1 MVSYQSLVKKSRI
14 SNLAFF
20 IHYRSNPYEHPIP
33 QLDVQRAVRLL
44 RHNSEKFGLDK
55 EKISMIGFSAGG
67 NKVGTYVNQIMG
79 NDLFPS
85 DYKKDDVDMEDDKV
99 IVPAMIYPALSY
111 NYNVPMLF
119 AMFDDEDVRND
130 SKRQELLEY
139 TDLKKHLN
147 LETKNQFIA
156 YGTKDS
162 MVGMDETKAYI
173 KFARDNKIN
182 VEEVSVEGGG
192 HGFAFEKYGK
202 DYIDWLDKIIK

>member
-1 MVSYQSLVKKSRI
+1 ML
-14 SNLAFF
+14 
-20 IHYRSNPYEHPIP
+20 
-33 QLDVQRAVRLL
+33 
-44 RHNSEKFGLDK
+44 
-55 EKISMIGFSAGG
+55 
-67 NKVGTYVNQIMG
+67 
-79 NDLFPS
+79 
-85 DYKKDDVDMEDDKV
+85 EDDKV

>member
-1 MVSYQSLVKKSRI
+1 M
-14 SNLAFF
+14 AFF

-44 RHNSEKFGLDK
+44 RHNSEKFGIDK